1 MSKNAEAFFSSSWS
15 DDQSEIPTPITRHSQ
30 PSSTYIAV
38 IVLAIVFLLIA
49 VRQVGGFTI
58 RIWQVMLGGAFA
70 VLLTG
75 QIALLDAFHAINIDV
90 MVFLF
95 GMFVVGEAMVDS
107 GYLSYTAKRLFS
119 QAKNPDQVVLF
130 ILFGMGILS
139 AILMNDTLAIIGTP
153 LVLALATKWKISK
166 KLLLLSLAMA
176 ITTGSVMSPIGN
188 PQNLLVAVNSG
199 MASPFLTFL
208 VWLLVPTLL
217 SLVAAYIVLRLSYA
231 REFSARTLPL
241 DPDIA
246 CDDSLFFL
254 TKCSLAIIFVLAAVN
269 IVSTLAGTT
278 MPVTLPLIAIA
289 AAAPVLLLSPR
300 RFSILRSIDWPTLV
314 FFAAMFVLM
323 ESVWQTGFFQ
333 SFVSSGNI
341 SSVPVILGTS
351 VIISQFISNV
361 PFVALFQPMIQQ
373 AGGTTVQFMAL
384 AAGSTIAGNLTIL
397 GAASNVIII
406 QNAEKSGET
415 LTFFEFARVGV
426 PLTII
431 QLAIYWVWLS
441 VFM

>member
-1 MSKNAEAFFSSSWS
+1 
-15 DDQSEIPTPITRHSQ
+15 
-30 PSSTYIAV
+30 
-38 IVLAIVFLLIA
+38 
-49 VRQVGGFTI
+49 
-58 RIWQVMLGGAFA
+58 MLGGALA

-75 QIALLDAFHAINIDV
+75 QIALPDALRAININV
-90 MVFLF
+90 MIFLF

-107 GYLSYTAKRLFS
+107 GYLSCVANRLFS
-119 QAKNPDQVVLF
+119 RAKNPDQVVLF

-139 AILMNDTLAIIGTP
+139 AVLMNDTLAIIGTP

-166 KLLLLSLAMA
+166 KLMLLSLAIA
-176 ITTGSVMSPIGN
+176 ITTGGVMSPIGN

-208 VWLLVPTLL
+208 VWLLVPTLI
-217 SLVAAYIVLRLSYA
+217 SLAAAFIILRLFYQG
-231 REFSARTLPL
+231 EFSARAVE
-241 DPDIA
+241 PDGNITR
-246 CDDSLFFL
+246 DNSLFFL
-254 TKCSLAIIFVLAAVN
+254 TKCSLAVIFVLAAVN
-269 IVSTLAGTT
+269 IGSTLAGTT
-278 MPVTLPLIAIA
+278 MPVTLPLIALA
-289 AAAPVLLLSPR
+289 AAAPVLLFSPR
-300 RFSILRSIDWPTLV
+300 RFAILRAIDWPTLV

-333 SFVSSGNI
+333 SFVSSSSI

-351 VIISQFISNV
+351 IITSQFISNV
-361 PFVALFQPMIQQ
+361 PFVALFLPMIQQ
-373 AGGTTVQFMAL
+373 AGGATAQLMAL

-415 LTFFEFARVGV
+415 LTFFEFAKVGV

-431 QLAIYWVWLS
+431 QVGIYWVWLS